1 MRSYQR
7 LIKLGIKK
15 YTSEKILGSNRKTK
29 IGHYSETN
37 HENSNIKTDNATDA
51 IFTGKFIILNAFI
64 NKPERTKTMNYSL
77 SSRRYKR
84 EQRNQPRRAGEES
97 RNDSFRKSG
106 TDKHMQ
112 EITGKSDFKN
122 KEQTHTQNDT
132 KEDTTTKKREI
143 FK

>member
-1 MRSYQR
+1 MRNYQR

-15 YTSEKILGSNRKTK
+15 YTSEKVLGRKLKLDTIQK
-29 IGHYSETN
+29 PTMRIVH
-37 HENSNIKTDNATDA
+37 IKTDNATDA

-64 NKPERTKTMNYSL
+64 IKPERIKTMNYSL

-106 TDKHMQ
+106 IDKHMQ
-112 EITGKSDFKN
+112 EITGKSDFQN
-122 KEQTHTQNDT
+122 KEQTHTQNDN